1 MDNMSVFLGT
11 VVSTAPE
18 YGIAI
23 VDVMGGAEQQTR
35 TLIGYLP
42 CNDSA
47 TGTVTHQ
54 IIPTGSTV
62 ICASIHEDDEVT
74 YIISQANYMVADVDN
89 SLLGRAN
96 YDIGSIVAR
105 DYTAIDTVL
114 IQLLQDRITFLNNHA
129 HNMDIDAMTGDF
141 DVRDYDGEAGIHI
154 GKYISQLRGSSMAYI
169 DLAGISDRIRMVAST
184 IEQHTPTMFT
194 TVKNGIHSSNVAIN
208 ATEAFGILNGDSP
221 IELKD
226 DIPELKH
233 QDAIPL
239 YRLQKK
245 TGDAVGG
252 EEDIIVIPPKEAQE
266 HTSETEPII
275 VAKKR
280 TAFNG
285 AISAHSANS
294 ILSMKSPSIV
304 ALHQVA
310 YDEEMDPP
318 QGDILIPYD
327 KKEGEESSDAPP
339 TDLMG
344 DENKDDEKIEEA
356 IRDAALNKIVE
367 SIISEEYLDKLLE
380 KLSEHGLKLAS
391 TEKTLDKTFLEQGQS
406 VVRPTSEAAYKAPFG
421 IDIVDQATGETTRY
435 YKSTSFIS
443 QEDDGSILIKDGY
456 GSEIRMSQGN
466 IYISP
471 ALDLFFRPGRDLSA
485 MVPRHQAFNS
495 QYTCTFNSGSTYI
508 RSTEDLKMVAGTAGA
523 GALTIENKGTGT
535 IDEKVS
541 GINIKSANGLALT
554 GTHVYIG
561 GKSGKGTAKKSISN
575 DESRGSVVIDAGG
588 GGSIL
593 TRSATYTAESSQI
606 VLLCYSGI
614 TSGSTGSGSA
624 ITIADNL
631 IGLYTS
637 NVLMPANLSMRGIKG
652 TEAITIYNKGTTKTV
667 KLKTVATPALEIAG
681 SIGCYSNAL
690 FKKGIVANGVA
701 SIMDTNAMVRSS
713 LEESIK
719 YFNDIELISDPVIG
733 AFGKSNAS
741 AIAIAAEHGPYQDW
755 FVNGSE
761 FSFPT
766 TYNVDISIT
775 VPGMSWQKEFYDSDN
790 FSDDY
795 TWSEEYIKDSND
807 VESACYPGIDI
818 WEKAS
823 LSLGKDKDNKTIKV
837 DLKSSYVTT
846 TPKKKRN

>member
-294 ILSMKSPSIV
+294 ILSIKSPSIV

-318 QGDILIPYD
+318 QGDILTPYD
-327 KKEGEESSDAPP
+327 KKEGEESSDTPS

-344 DENKDDEKIEEA
+344 DDNKDDEKIEEA

-367 SIISEEYLDKLLE
+367 AIISEEYLDKLLE

-391 TEKTLDKTFLEQGQS
+391 TEKTLDKTFLDRGQS
-406 VVRPTSEAAYKAPFG
+406 VVRPTSEAAYKAPFS
-421 IDIVDQATGETTRY
+421 IDIVDQATGESTRY

-561 GKSGKGTAKKSISN
+561 GKSGKGTAKKTVSN
-575 DESRGSVVIDAGG
+575 KEYGGSVIIDAGG
-588 GGSIL
+588 KGSIL
-593 TRSATYTAESSQI
+593 TKSATHTMESSQI
-606 VLLCYSGI
+606 VLVCH
-614 TSGSTGSGSA
+614 TGTGKGSA
-624 ITIADNL
+624 ITIANDY
-631 IGLYTS
+631 IGMYTYT
-637 NVLMPANLSMRGIKG
+637 VIMPANVSMQGLKG
-652 TEAITIYNKGTTKTV
+652 TETITIYNNGETKTV
-667 KLKTVATPALEIAG
+667 NLGTTSKPSLWIAG
-681 SIGCYSNAL
+681 SISCYSTGL
-690 FKKGIVANGVA
+690 FTEGISACGVT
-701 SIMDTNAMVRSS
+701 SILSTTSPIRDTV
-713 LEESIK
+713 EESLQYYRDIK
-719 YFNDIELISDPVIG
+719 VSPDEVRGL
-733 AFGKSNAS
+733 FGKSNAS

-775 VPGMSWQKEFYDSDN
+775 VPGMSWQKEFYTSDN